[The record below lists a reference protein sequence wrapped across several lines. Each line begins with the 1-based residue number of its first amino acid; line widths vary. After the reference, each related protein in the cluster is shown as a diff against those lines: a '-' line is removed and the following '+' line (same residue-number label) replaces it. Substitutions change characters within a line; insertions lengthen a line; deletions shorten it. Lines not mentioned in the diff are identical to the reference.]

1 MISILAVLAAIA
13 AGLRLR
19 PGLQGERR
27 AADRT
32 RSRAEPRRPR
42 RRGRAGD
49 LGVAGDGSGAGPE
62 ARGARDAAASP
73 ARWVVTEVY
82 RREQRGPRAWV
93 GWYARESDAGAP
105 LADPGSAP
113 EFGWTEKQAR
123 RRAEWAIRQR
133 MHKER
138 RRSARG

>member
-1 MISILAVLAAIA
+1 MAIVALMISILAVLAAIA

-27 AADRT
+27 AADR
-32 RSRAEPRRPR
+32 
-42 RRGRAGD
+42 GRAGD

-62 ARGARDAAASP
+62 AREARDAGASP
-73 ARWVVTEVY
+73 ARWWSPRSTAASSGA
-82 RREQRGPRAWV
+82 REHGWV
-93 GWYARESDAGAP
+93 GTPGNPTPGNRCP
-105 LADPGSAP
+105 DPGSAP